1 MFGLIGLGIT
11 AIKGA
16 IGLVSSLAGSVG
28 KVLVTGATKLL
39 EFQQALEPITKTID
53 NVATINKILTSK
65 DNIAE
70 LGDKVIKSDKKL
82 EEFDSVN
89 NYIDYLRNEIHS
101 SREEIEKLQPE
112 ERLARLS
119 IGAAL
124 TSKAIEEKK
133 SLEIPVEFWKEAVN
147 LGLSAK
153 EIDEFLTKFKQ
164 AGVKPEEFLKYLKR
178 ELNADKEEKV
188 ESALVDAYKE
198 LEPQKD
204 IKDIEE
210 EILRMQKR

>member
-1 MFGLIGLGIT
+1 MFGLISLGIG

-28 KVLVTGATKLL
+28 NMLATGATKLL
-39 EFQQALEPITKTID
+39 EFQAALEPITKTID
-53 NVATINKILTSK
+53 NVAIINKILTPK
-65 DNIAE
+65 ENLEE
-70 LGDKVIKSDKKL
+70 LGDKVIKSNKKL
-82 EEFDSVN
+82 EDFNSVN
-89 NYIDYLRNEIHS
+89 SYIDYLRHKIHS
-101 SREEIEKLQPE
+101 SKEELEKLSPEEI
-112 ERLARLS
+112 LARLS

-153 EIDEFLTKFKQ
+153 EIDKFLTKFKQ
-164 AGVKPEEFLKYLKR
+164 TGVKPEEFLKYLKR
-178 ELNADKEEKV
+178 ELNTNEEEKV

-198 LEPQKD
+198 LAPQKD
-204 IKDIEE
+204 IKQIEE